1 MYPNSLCAQVLKS
14 RYFPDRSFLEATV
27 PRAASKTWRAIL
39 AGREALNLG
48 LIQRTGSGET
58 VPIWD
63 DSWIPDSFNMKP
75 MG

>member
-1 MYPNSLCAQVLKS
+1 
-14 RYFPDRSFLEATV
+14 
-27 PRAASKTWRAIL
+27 
-39 AGREALNLG
+39 